1 MEDKE
6 KKSCCCHSEEEHK
19 EKSCCSNHEK
29 VQEKESCCSHH
40 DEVQEEKACCAHH
53 EEKQEECCHNDECA
67 EEKSC
72 CHSNMKNEQESCCL
86 AEKEEEHTSCCC
98 SGEKKQEKEE
108 CCHNTQN
115 EEENC
120 CRERTHKHEE
130 KSCCHSHKEDQ
141 SSCGCGHHAESH
153 MNCCGIEKKSHAS
166 CCGTE
171 KSSSGNAKRDNIINI
186 VKLVVSLAFL
196 IAGYFNWHHISM
208 DAPWTIAFYYVN
220 PAWVALLICGIP
232 IFVGAIKSLARK
244 KITAS
249 VLISVAMLSAVIL
262 EIVGFFYQIDSSGH
276 SHSYVFVAAEVAFLM
291 AIGGAIE
298 DFTVKKS
305 RAGIE
310 RLVGLIPKEA
320 FVKVENGL
328 EKRPLEQIKIG
339 DIVVVKA
346 GEQIS
351 VDGEIVSGKASVD
364 QSSVTGEYAL
374 AELGE
379 GDKVFGGTF
388 NKSGV
393 IEVKV
398 TKLLADMTIAKMA
411 KLVEEAEGKKA
422 PISRVADKWASI
434 IVPTAIALAILVGI
448 VSYFA
453 FPDVDVFEAIIRTI
467 TVLIVFC
474 PCSLALATPTAIA
487 AGLGNSAKNG
497 VLVKSGASL
506 EVISK
511 CDVICFDKTGT
522 LTKGEI
528 VASNIVADGID
539 EQELLRYAGSLE
551 LMSEHPLATA
561 VVNRAKDIVFEK
573 VENFETIQGIGVK
586 GVVSGKSVEVI
597 AYSEAIKLNLTNAS
611 LAQKANEFLGQ
622 GKTVVSVIIDKS
634 EKGIITFEDTIRED
648 AVEVIAKLNSMGKQ
662 TIMLTGDNEK
672 SAKFIAEKIGIKE
685 VKFGLLPEQKLQEIE
700 KIQKSGLKVCMVGDG
715 INDAP
720 SLKLADCSI
729 AMGALGSDIA
739 IETADMAILNSDM
752 NKIVYCVKHSKRTLF
767 TIKRNIILAMTVN
780 FISIILSFF
789 GIFDPMTGAIMHNVT
804 SVAVVLSSAL
814 LLINRKEDKK
824 ISDENISE

>member
-1 MEDKE
+1 M
-6 KKSCCCHSEEEHK
+6 
-19 EKSCCSNHEK
+19 
-29 VQEKESCCSHH
+29 
-40 DEVQEEKACCAHH
+40 
-53 EEKQEECCHNDECA
+53 
-67 EEKSC
+67 
-72 CHSNMKNEQESCCL
+72 
-86 AEKEEEHTSCCC
+86 
-98 SGEKKQEKEE
+98 
-108 CCHNTQN
+108 
-115 EEENC
+115 
-120 CRERTHKHEE
+120 
-130 KSCCHSHKEDQ
+130 
-141 SSCGCGHHAESH
+141 
-153 MNCCGIEKKSHAS
+153 I
-166 CCGTE
+166 
-171 KSSSGNAKRDNIINI
+171 
-186 VKLVVSLAFL
+186 
-196 IAGYFNWHHISM
+196 
-208 DAPWTIAFYYVN
+208 
-220 PAWVALLICGIP
+220 ICGIP
-232 IFVGAIKSLARK
+232 IVVGAVKSLARK

-262 EIVGFFYQIDSSGH
+262 EIVGFFYNIDSSGH

-320 FVKVENGL
+320 FVKVEDRL
-328 EKRPLEQIKIG
+328 EKRPLEEIKIG
-339 DIVVVKA
+339 DIVVIKA

-374 AELGE
+374 AELKE

-398 TKLLADMTIAKMA
+398 TKLLEDMTISKMA

-434 IVPTAIALAILVGI
+434 IVPVAIGLAILVGI
-448 VSYFA
+448 IAYFA
-453 FPDVDVFEAIIRTI
+453 FNVSVIEAIIRTI

-511 CDVICFDKTGT
+511 CDIICFDKTGT

-528 VASNIVADGID
+528 VVSDIAVDGI
-539 EQELLRYAGSLE
+539 EEAELLKLAGSLE

-561 VVNRAKDIVFEK
+561 VVNKAKDIIFEK
-573 VENFETIQGIGVK
+573 VDKFETIQGIGIK
-586 GVVSGKSVEVI
+586 GLVANKNVQVI
-597 AYSEAIKLNLTNAS
+597 SYGESAKQNYSNENLKNT
-611 LAQKANEFLGQ
+611 ANEYLEQ
-622 GKTVVSVIIDKS
+622 GKTVVSVIIDNV
-634 EKGIITFEDTIRED
+634 ERGIITFADTIRED
-648 AVEVIAKLNSMGKQ
+648 AKEVIDKLNKMGKK

-672 SAKFIAEKIGIKE
+672 SARFIAEKCGISE

-700 KIQKSGLKVCMVGDG
+700 NMQKQGKKVCMIGDG

-780 FISIILSFF
+780 CISIILSLF

-814 LLINRKEDKK
+814 LLINRKENKNNTETKTID
-824 ISDENISE
+824 

>member
-1 MEDKE
+1 M
-6 KKSCCCHSEEEHK
+6 
-19 EKSCCSNHEK
+19 
-29 VQEKESCCSHH
+29 
-40 DEVQEEKACCAHH
+40 
-53 EEKQEECCHNDECA
+53 
-67 EEKSC
+67 
-72 CHSNMKNEQESCCL
+72 
-86 AEKEEEHTSCCC
+86 
-98 SGEKKQEKEE
+98 
-108 CCHNTQN
+108 
-115 EEENC
+115 
-120 CRERTHKHEE
+120 
-130 KSCCHSHKEDQ
+130 
-141 SSCGCGHHAESH
+141 
-153 MNCCGIEKKSHAS
+153 I
-166 CCGTE
+166 
-171 KSSSGNAKRDNIINI
+171 
-186 VKLVVSLAFL
+186 
-196 IAGYFNWHHISM
+196 
-208 DAPWTIAFYYVN
+208 
-220 PAWVALLICGIP
+220 ICGIP
-232 IFVGAIKSLARK
+232 IVVGAVKSLARK

-262 EIVGFFYQIDSSGH
+262 EIVGFFYNIDSSGH

-320 FVKVENGL
+320 FVKVEDRL
-328 EKRPLEQIKIG
+328 EKRPLEEIKIG
-339 DIVVVKA
+339 DIVVIKA

-374 AELGE
+374 AELKE

-398 TKLLADMTIAKMA
+398 TKLLEDMTISKMA

-434 IVPTAIALAILVGI
+434 IVPVAIGLAILVGI
-448 VSYFA
+448 IAYFA
-453 FPDVDVFEAIIRTI
+453 FNVSVIEAIIRTI

-511 CDVICFDKTGT
+511 CDIICFDKTGT

-528 VASNIVADGID
+528 VVSDIAVDGI
-539 EQELLRYAGSLE
+539 EEAELLKLAGSLE

-561 VVNRAKDIVFEK
+561 VVNKAKDIIFEK
-573 VENFETIQGIGVK
+573 VDKFETIQGIGIK
-586 GVVSGKSVEVI
+586 GLVANKNVQVI
-597 AYSEAIKLNLTNAS
+597 SYGESAKQNYSNENLKNT
-611 LAQKANEFLGQ
+611 ANEYLEQ
-622 GKTVVSVIIDKS
+622 GKTVVSVIIDNV
-634 EKGIITFEDTIRED
+634 ERGIITFADTIRED
-648 AVEVIAKLNSMGKQ
+648 AKEVIDKLNKMGKK

-672 SAKFIAEKIGIKE
+672 SARFIAEKCGISE

-700 KIQKSGLKVCMVGDG
+700 NMQKQGKKVCMIGDG

-780 FISIILSFF
+780 FISIILSLF

-814 LLINRKEDKK
+814 LLINRKENKNNTETKTID
-824 ISDENISE
+824 

>member
-1 MEDKE
+1 M
-6 KKSCCCHSEEEHK
+6 
-19 EKSCCSNHEK
+19 
-29 VQEKESCCSHH
+29 
-40 DEVQEEKACCAHH
+40 
-53 EEKQEECCHNDECA
+53 
-67 EEKSC
+67 
-72 CHSNMKNEQESCCL
+72 
-86 AEKEEEHTSCCC
+86 
-98 SGEKKQEKEE
+98 
-108 CCHNTQN
+108 
-115 EEENC
+115 
-120 CRERTHKHEE
+120 
-130 KSCCHSHKEDQ
+130 
-141 SSCGCGHHAESH
+141 
-153 MNCCGIEKKSHAS
+153 I
-166 CCGTE
+166 
-171 KSSSGNAKRDNIINI
+171 
-186 VKLVVSLAFL
+186 
-196 IAGYFNWHHISM
+196 
-208 DAPWTIAFYYVN
+208 
-220 PAWVALLICGIP
+220 ICGIP
-232 IFVGAIKSLARK
+232 IVVGAVKSLARK

-262 EIVGFFYQIDSSGH
+262 EIVGFFYNIDSSGH

-320 FVKVENGL
+320 FVKVEDRL
-328 EKRPLEQIKIG
+328 EKRPLEEIKIG
-339 DIVVVKA
+339 DIVVIKA

-374 AELGE
+374 AELKE

-398 TKLLADMTIAKMA
+398 TKLLEDMTISKMA

-434 IVPTAIALAILVGI
+434 IVPVAIGLAILVGI
-448 VSYFA
+448 IAYFA
-453 FPDVDVFEAIIRTI
+453 FNVSVIEAIIRTI

-511 CDVICFDKTGT
+511 CDIICFDKTGT

-528 VASNIVADGID
+528 VVSDIAVDGI
-539 EQELLRYAGSLE
+539 EEAELLKLAGSLE

-561 VVNRAKDIVFEK
+561 VVNKAKDIIFEK
-573 VENFETIQGIGVK
+573 VDKFETIQGIGIK
-586 GVVSGKSVEVI
+586 GLVANKNVQVI
-597 AYSEAIKLNLTNAS
+597 SYGESAKQNYSNENLKNT
-611 LAQKANEFLGQ
+611 ANEYLEQ
-622 GKTVVSVIIDKS
+622 GKTVVSVIIDNV
-634 EKGIITFEDTIRED
+634 ERGIITFADTIRED
-648 AVEVIAKLNSMGKQ
+648 AKEVIDKLNKMGKK

-672 SAKFIAEKIGIKE
+672 SARFIAEKCGISE
-685 VKFGLLPEQKLQEIE
+685 VKFGLLPEQKLQEVE
-700 KIQKSGLKVCMVGDG
+700 NVQEQGKKVCMIGDG

-780 FISIILSFF
+780 FISIILSLF

-814 LLINRKEDKK
+814 LLINRKENKNNTETKTID
-824 ISDENISE
+824 

>member
-1 MEDKE
+1 MEE
-6 KKSCCCHSEEEHK
+6 KKSCCHNDVEIKEHCCCHDKVNDIKEEHCCCHNENEDK
-19 EKSCCSNHEK
+19 ECFHHETSH
-29 VQEKESCCSHH
+29 EHSCCSHSH
-40 DEVQEEKACCAHH
+40 EDKIQEESC
-53 EEKQEECCHNDECA
+53 CCHNDVKK
-67 EEKSC
+67 EEGHC
-72 CHSNMKNEQESCCL
+72 CHSS
-86 AEKEEEHTSCCC
+86 KEE
-98 SGEKKQEKEE
+98 
-108 CCHNTQN
+108 
-115 EEENC
+115 
-120 CRERTHKHEE
+120 
-130 KSCCHSHKEDQ
+130 HSHL
-141 SSCGCGHHAESH
+141 
-153 MNCCGIEKKSHAS
+153 NCCGIDKKSHAS
-166 CCGTE
+166 CCGVE
-171 KSSSGNAKRDNIINI
+171 KNESGNAKRDNIINI
-186 VKLVVSLAFL
+186 VKLVISLAFL
-196 IAGYFNWHHISM
+196 IAGYFNWHHIAI
-208 DAPWTIAFYYVN
+208 DVPWTIAFYYVN
-220 PAWVALLICGIP
+220 PAWVALIICGIP
-232 IFVGAIKSLARK
+232 IVVGAVKSLARK

-262 EIVGFFYQIDSSGH
+262 EIVGFFYNIDSSGH

-320 FVKVENGL
+320 FVKVEDRL
-328 EKRPLEQIKIG
+328 EKRPLEEIKIG
-339 DIVVVKA
+339 DIVVIKA

-374 AELGE
+374 AELKE

-398 TKLLADMTIAKMA
+398 TKLLEDMTISKMA

-434 IVPTAIALAILVGI
+434 IVPVAIGLAILVGI
-448 VSYFA
+448 IAYFA
-453 FPDVDVFEAIIRTI
+453 FNVSVIEAIIRTI

-511 CDVICFDKTGT
+511 CDIICFDKTGT

-528 VASNIVADGID
+528 VVSDIAVDGI
-539 EQELLRYAGSLE
+539 EEAELLKLAGSLE

-561 VVNRAKDIVFEK
+561 VVNKAKDIIFEK
-573 VENFETIQGIGVK
+573 VDKFETIQGIGIK
-586 GVVSGKSVEVI
+586 GLVANKNVQVI
-597 AYSEAIKLNLTNAS
+597 SYGESAKQNYSNENLKNI
-611 LAQKANEFLGQ
+611 ANEYLEQ
-622 GKTVVSVIIDKS
+622 GKTVVSVIIDNV
-634 EKGIITFEDTIRED
+634 ERGIITFADTIRED
-648 AVEVIAKLNSMGKQ
+648 AKEVIDKLNKMGKK

-672 SAKFIAEKIGIKE
+672 SARFIAEKCGISE
-685 VKFGLLPEQKLQEIE
+685 VKFGLLPEQKLEEIE
-700 KIQKSGLKVCMVGDG
+700 NMQKQGKKVCMIGDG

-780 FISIILSFF
+780 FISIILSLF

-814 LLINRKEDKK
+814 LLINRKENKNNTETKTID
-824 ISDENISE
+824 

>member
-1 MEDKE
+1 MEE
-6 KKSCCCHSEEEHK
+6 KKSCCCHDKDKERNLNSGNNELDNECCK
-19 EKSCCSNHEK
+19 EKEAHSCCSRNIEVEDK
-29 VQEKESCCSHH
+29 CC
-40 DEVQEEKACCAHH
+40 C
-53 EEKQEECCHNDECA
+53 
-67 EEKSC
+67 
-72 CHSNMKNEQESCCL
+72 
-86 AEKEEEHTSCCC
+86 EKEEDKDCC
-98 SGEKKQEKEE
+98 GI
-108 CCHNTQN
+108 
-115 EEENC
+115 ENKP
-120 CRERTHKHEE
+120 ESH
-130 KSCCHSHKEDQ
+130 SCCHSHNETKSTEH
-141 SSCGCGHHAESH
+141 SCCSAYHEHSDL
-153 MNCCGIEKKSHAS
+153 NCCGIEKKGSAGCS

-171 KSSSGNAKRDNIINI
+171 KKTSGDAKRDNIINI

-196 IAGYFNWHHISM
+196 IAGYFNWHAISM
-208 DAPWTIAFYYVN
+208 KAPWTIAFHYVN
-220 PAWVALLICGIP
+220 PAWVTLIICGIP
-232 IFVGAIKSLARK
+232 ILVGAVKSLARK

-262 EIVGFFYQIDSSGH
+262 EIVGFFYNIDAGGH
-276 SHSYVFVAAEVAFLM
+276 SHSYVFVAGEVAFLM

-328 EKRPLEQIKIG
+328 EKRPLEQINIG
-339 DIVVVKA
+339 DIVVIKA

-351 VDGEIVSGKASVD
+351 VDGEIVNGKASVD

-379 GDKVFGGTF
+379 GDKVYGGTF

-398 TKLLADMTIAKMA
+398 TKLLADMTITKMA

-434 IVPTAIALAILVGI
+434 IVPTAIGLAILVGI
-448 VSYFA
+448 IAYFA
-453 FPDVDVFEAIIRTI
+453 FKVSVIEAIIRTI

-506 EVISK
+506 EIVSK
-511 CDVICFDKTGT
+511 CDVVCFDKTGT

-528 VASNIVADGID
+528 VVSDIAMDNI
-539 EQELLRYAGSLE
+539 EQKELLRLAGSLE

-561 VVNRAKDIVFEK
+561 VVNKASGMTFAEVSS
-573 VENFETIQGIGVK
+573 FETIQGIGVK
-586 GVVSGKSVEVI
+586 GLVDGKVVQVI
-597 AYSEAIKLNLTNAS
+597 SYAEAIKQNL
-611 LAQKANEFLGQ
+611 ANENLSATANEYLEQ
-622 GKTVVSVIIDKS
+622 GKTVVSVIIDNV
-634 EKGIITFEDTIRED
+634 EKGIISFADSIRED
-648 AVEVIAKLNSMGKQ
+648 ATEVIAALNRMGKK

-672 SAKFIAEKIGIKE
+672 SARFVAEKCGISE
-685 VKFGLLPEQKLQEIE
+685 VRFGLLPEQKLQEIE
-700 KIQKSGLKVCMVGDG
+700 QMQKEGMKVCMIGDG

-767 TIKRNIILAMTVN
+767 TIKRNIVLAMTVN
-780 FISIILSFF
+780 FISIILSLF

-814 LLINRKEDKK
+814 LLINRKNKELVK
-824 ISDENISE
+824 EE

>member
-6 KKSCCCHSEEEHK
+6 KKSCCCHNKEHEER
-19 EKSCCSNHEK
+19 SCCDNKNKAADEK
-29 VQEKESCCSHH
+29 HCCNIDNPQQQESCCHR
-40 DEVQEEKACCAHH
+40 QNEEKENSSCCHG
-53 EEKQEECCHNDECA
+53 EEKQ

-72 CHSNMKNEQESCCL
+72 CHSKEV
-86 AEKEEEHTSCCC
+86 AEEKSCCC
-98 SGEKKQEKEE
+98 
-108 CCHNTQN
+108 HNSVN
-115 EEENC
+115 ND
-120 CRERTHKHEE
+120 E
-130 KSCCHSHKEDQ
+130 KSCCHSHKEENT
-141 SSCGCGHHAESH
+141 SCCGHHSH
-153 MNCCGIEKKSHAS
+153 DNNMNCCGIEKKSHAS

-171 KSSSGNAKRDNIINI
+171 KSSSGNAKRDNLINI
-186 VKLVVSLAFL
+186 VKLLVSLAFL
-196 IAGYFNWHHISM
+196 IAGYFNWHHIAN

-262 EIVGFFYQIDSSGH
+262 EIVGFFYQIESGGH

-339 DIVVVKA
+339 DIVVIKA

-351 VDGEIVSGKASVD
+351 VDGEIIQGKASVD

-379 GDKVFGGTF
+379 GDRVFGGTF

-448 VSYFA
+448 VSYFV
-453 FPDVDVFEAIIRTI
+453 FPNVDVLEAIIRTI

-528 VASNIVADGID
+528 VVSDIALD
-539 EQELLRYAGSLE
+539 EFSEEELLKYAGSLE

-561 VVNRAKDIVFEK
+561 VVSKAKDIVFEK
-573 VENFETIQGIGVK
+573 VEDFETIQGVGVK
-586 GVVSGKSVEVI
+586 GIVAGKNVLVI
-597 AYSEAIKLNLTNAS
+597 AYSEALKLNLSNDK
-611 LAQKANEFLGQ
+611 LADKANEFLGQ
-622 GKTVVSVIIDKS
+622 GKTVVSVIIDEK
-634 EKGIITFEDTIRED
+634 EKGIITFQDTIRED
-648 AVEVIAKLNSMGKQ
+648 AVEVVAKLNNMGKR

-672 SAKFIAEKIGIKE
+672 SARFIAERIGIKE

-700 KIQKSGLKVCMVGDG
+700 EMQKSGLKVCMVGDG

-804 SVAVVLSSAL
+804 SIAVVLSSAL

-824 ISDENISE
+824 ANLETKA